1 MIDAKVLEGVKAL
14 LKTYG
19 RLTCGVLADKM
30 QMPPS
35 SMVYFLRDAVY
46 AGILT
51 ECNGFYDIPRARQ
64 HSENKKEQNLRG
76 PLNETPAEFCHFRK
90 SLPWLEGNVI
100 PPLVKDFAMGVLTC
114 ETTYIVAEV
123 DEEARNKGVPHF
135 TFAYIDVRLG
145 RFIDGMSG
153 WEITEYVLRYLVI
166 DRSPAP
172 EYIPV
177 SVEVA

>member
-1 MIDAKVLEGVKAL
+1 MTIDEKILKGVKAHISA
-14 LKTYG
+14 YG
-19 RLTCGVLADKM
+19 KLTCGVLAEKL
-30 QMPPS
+30 QVLPS
-35 SMVYFLRDAVY
+35 SMVYFLRDAVD
-46 AGILT
+46 AGVLT
-51 ECNGFYDIPRARQ
+51 ECNGFYDIPRPRHGSCKPHQ
-64 HSENKKEQNLRG
+64 EPESVVW
-76 PLNETPAEFCHFRK
+76 CDFRK
-90 SLPWLEGNVI
+90 SLSWIEGNNI
-100 PPLVKDFAMGVLTC
+100 PSLVKDFSMGVLTC

-177 SVEVA
+177 SMEVA

>member
-14 LKTYG
+14 IKVYG
-19 RLTCGVLADKM
+19 RLTCGVLAEKL

-35 SMVYFLRDAVY
+35 SMVYFLRDAVD
-46 AGILT
+46 AGVLT
-51 ECNGFYDIPRARQ
+51 ECNGFYDIPRPRQ
-64 HSENKKEQNLRG
+64 CSRKSHQEPE
-76 PLNETPAEFCHFRK
+76 PVTWCDFRK
-90 SLPWLEGNVI
+90 SLPWIEGNSI
-100 PPLVKDFAMGVLTC
+100 PSLVKDFAMGVLTC

-153 WEITEYVLRYLVI
+153 WEITRSVLRYLII
-166 DRSPAP
+166 DRSPVP
-172 EYIPV
+172 EFIPV
-177 SVEVA
+177 SVEVV

>member
-14 LKTYG
+14 IKSYG
-19 RLTCGVLADKM
+19 RLTCGVLAEKL

-35 SMVYFLRDAVY
+35 SMVYFLRDAVD
-46 AGILT
+46 AGVLT
-51 ECNGFYDIPRARQ
+51 ECNGFYDIPRPRQ
-64 HSENKKEQNLRG
+64 SSRKSHKESE
-76 PLNETPAEFCHFRK
+76 PVTWCDFRK
-90 SLPWLEGNVI
+90 SLPWIEGNSI
-100 PPLVKDFAMGVLTC
+100 PSLVKDFAMGVLTC

-153 WEITEYVLRYLVI
+153 WEITRSVLRYLII
-166 DRSPAP
+166 DRSPVP
-172 EYIPV
+172 EFIPV

>member
-1 MIDAKVLEGVKAL
+1 MIDAKILEGVKAL
-14 LKTYG
+14 IKTYG

-35 SMVYFLRDAVY
+35 SMVYFLRDAVD
-46 AGILT
+46 AGVLT
-51 ECNGFYDIPRARQ
+51 ECNGFYDIPRPRQ
-64 HSENKKEQNLRG
+64 SSRKPHQEPE
-76 PLNETPAEFCHFRK
+76 PVTWCDFRK
-90 SLPWLEGNVI
+90 SLPWIEGNSI

-153 WEITEYVLRYLVI
+153 WEITRSVLRYLII
-166 DRSPAP
+166 DRSPVPAF
-172 EYIPV
+172 IPV
-177 SVEVA
+177 SVEVV